1 MKGYC
6 TELSAFSHS
15 DEMPWTSSDFD
26 SSHPYGILHWGGCDV
41 GALAMLKCSF
51 IT

>member
-1 MKGYC
+1 MKRYR
-6 TELSAFSHS
+6 TELSAFSRS
-15 DEMPWTSSDFD
+15 YEMPWTSCHFD

-41 GALAMLKCSF
+41 GALAMLKCRF